1 MEIFCYG
8 VKRYNYYK
16 WIGIIELL
24 EKLSLDFF
32 NSPFSTNTGTTTKN
46 TSPLDELDYGQTVST
61 CQELHFIS
69 DDYRYTEFSTIS
81 DINLNIA

>member
-1 MEIFCYG
+1 MGIFCYG

-16 WIGIIELL
+16 WIGIRELS
-24 EKLSLDFF
+24 EQISLDFF
-32 NSPFSTNTGTTTKN
+32 NSPFSTNTENEAKN
-46 TSPLDELDYGQTVST
+46 ISPLDELDDGQTVSN
-61 CQELHFIS
+61 CQELHFSS